1 MQLELMYTKGN
12 FKSKNTNMKIKLIL
26 NVLFT
31 LIALSSQAQLL
42 YKIEGNNLQK
52 PSYIYGTIHIMPKK
66 DFVISDSIK
75 SAFKSCKELAMEV
88 DLNMDLKTQLE
99 ILEISMLPDG
109 KTIDNITSKENSER
123 IRKFCLDSL
132 NWRESKYIKSNR
144 LQPFFLSSLIT
155 QELIG
160 KSKSFEIEFKK
171 LAKKYKMSVSGLET
185 IQFQIKLL
193 SEVSYE
199 EQIKMLQ
206 LSLTTD
212 NSEFNKLLDAYL
224 KKDIDQLGTL
234 MNNAD
239 LSPEFYSN
247 LIVVRNQNWIPIIT
261 ELIQTNPTFIAVGAA
276 HLPGKDGVLNLLR
289 EAGYKITPIE

>member
-12 FKSKNTNMKIKLIL
+12 FKSKNRNMKIKLIL

-31 LIALSSQAQLL
+31 LIVLSSQAQLL

-99 ILEISMLPDG
+99 ILELSMLPDG
-109 KTIDNITSKENSER
+109 KTIDDITSKEISER
-123 IRKFCLDSL
+123 IRKFCIDSL

-160 KSKSFEIEFKK
+160 KSKSYEIEFKK
-171 LAKKYKMSVSGLET
+171 LAKKNKMSMSGLET
-185 IQFQIKLL
+185 IQFQMNLL
-193 SEVSYE
+193 SEVSND
-199 EQIKMLQ
+199 EQIKML
-206 LSLTTD
+206 LLGLTTD
-212 NSEFNKLLDAYL
+212 NSEFNKLLDTYL
-224 KKDIDQLGTL
+224 KKDINQLDTL

-239 LSPEFYSN
+239 LSPQFYSN
-247 LIVVRNQNWIPIIT
+247 FIVKRNQKWIPIIS
-261 ELIQTNPTFIAVGAA
+261 ELIQKKSTFIAVGAA
-276 HLPGKDGVLNLLR
+276 HLPGREGVLNLLK
-289 EAGYKITPIE
+289 EAGYEITPIE

>member
-1 MQLELMYTKGN
+1 
-12 FKSKNTNMKIKLIL
+12 MKIKLIL